1 MGHIDPVELER
12 QLGTASIGPSPLK
25 LLTTV
30 DGDLV
35 AVWVEKDEGS
45 PYRSI
50 EGCHCDGNPVLNE
63 AVVKAPCVVRTERHQ
78 YAQPDWSGIEI
89 GAR

>member
-12 QLGTASIGPSPLK
+12 QLGTASIGPSPLE

-35 AVWVEKDEGS
+35 AVWVEKTKVRPIGVS
-45 PYRSI
+45 KGAIAMATPFSTRRS
-50 EGCHCDGNPVLNE
+50 
-63 AVVKAPCVVRTERHQ
+63 
-78 YAQPDWSGIEI
+78 
-89 GAR
+89 